1 MQEKSSPYDKE
12 FSEQS
17 EMSFLDHL
25 EVLRWHLVRSTI
37 AVLLFMGLAFF
48 YKSFVFDKVILAP
61 QRSDFLT
68 YRLFCKLS
76 HFLNFGDKLCF
87 EDMNFKLINISM
99 SGQFTTHLTVSAV
112 AGLILAFPY
121 ILIEVWRFISPG
133 LKKSERNSAL
143 ALVFWG
149 SVLFMSGVLFGYY
162 VITPLSVQFLGN
174 YTVSST
180 VANSIS
186 LNSYIGTVTSI
197 TIACAILFQ
206 LPIIVY
212 FLSKVGILTPQIMRN
227 YRKHSI
233 IIVLILSA
241 IITPPDVTS
250 QILVAIPLIFL
261 YELSIYIS
269 RIVQKRQAKAES

>member
-12 FSEQS
+12 FSDSS

-37 AVLLFMGLAFF
+37 AVLIFMALAFV
-48 YKSFVFDKVILAP
+48 YKGFVFDKVILAP

-76 HFLNFGDKLCF
+76 HFLNLGDKLCF
-87 EDMNFKLINISM
+87 EDMNFKLINIAM

-112 AGLILAFPY
+112 AGVILAFPY

-133 LKKSERNSAL
+133 LKKSERRSAL

-149 SVLFMSGVLFGYY
+149 SILFMSGVLFGYY

-212 FLSKVGILTPQIMRN
+212 FLSSVGILTPQIMRN

-233 IIVLILSA
+233 IIVLILAA

-269 RIVQKRQAKAES
+269 RMVQKRQSKAVS